1 MKKITLLLFALV
13 CAMTTWASEIDTT
26 AVDAIYKELL
36 ANPKVTKTPVRYT
49 GEWER
54 GVRGFSWRQGEG
66 RGWTVGTRLAL
77 RKANRA
83 DLERYLKVFY
93 DYKPYTHVIVK
104 QTVRI
109 WG

>member
-1 MKKITLLLFALV
+1 
-13 CAMTTWASEIDTT
+13 MTAWASEIDTT

-83 DLERYLKVFY
+83 DLERYLKCF
-93 DYKPYTHVIVK
+93 TTISLIR
-104 QTVRI
+104 TLL
-109 WG
+109 

>member
-13 CAMTTWASEIDTT
+13 CAMTAWASEIDTT

-54 GVRGFSWRQGEG
+54 SVRGFSWRQGEG

-93 DYKPYTHVIVK
+93 DYK
-104 QTVRI
+104 
-109 WG
+109 

>member
-13 CAMTTWASEIDTT
+13 CAMTAWASEIDTT

-54 GVRGFSWRQGEG
+54 SVRGFSWRQGEAV
-66 RGWTVGTRLAL
+66 VGPWA
-77 RKANRA
+77 
-83 DLERYLKVFY
+83 
-93 DYKPYTHVIVK
+93 HV
-104 QTVRI
+104 
-109 WG
+109 WH